1 MYTIENLLEKID
13 VFSSLDDDDAIS
25 EYTEME
31 VIDVDQLTEK
41 AALITCE
48 GNDAIWIPLSLM
60 KCNDTKSIFVETWF
74 YNKNF

>member
-1 MYTIENLLEKID
+1 MYTIDDLLERID
-13 VFSSLDDDDAIS
+13 IFFSPDEDNV
-25 EYTEME
+25 YTEIE

-74 YNKNF
+74 YSKNF